1 MAETP
6 KQRVV
11 ETLQFLASKDEQ
23 LEYRR
28 RVPIADVSAELF
40 CFWRDVFWPDDAKLR
55 AEFSEGEWTA
65 LLRFHSVF
73 ERVCALL
80 PHHPLP
86 PIEQFFQSPHW
97 LQLSR
102 AATRALQVFVPAHD
116 NVA

>member
-11 ETLQFLASKDEQ
+11 ETLQLLASREEQ
-23 LEYRR
+23 MEYRR

-40 CFWRDVFWPDDAKLR
+40 CFWDDAFSRDDTKLR
-55 AEFSEGEWTA
+55 AEFSESEWTA

-86 PIEQFFQSPHW
+86 PIEQFVQSPHW

-102 AATRALQVFVPAHD
+102 AAARALQAFVPAHD